1 MCSKACH
8 ALWSGAALRAA
19 PRPFA
24 KSCGQLDFGQYVCGV
39 EREGLWLRL
48 AKDQSHDG
56 RDGCDADEQW
66 VCVEDRGKA
75 LLEPVR
81 DADMGSAT
89 VPQEE
94 PLADKFDRPFEPRLQ
109 APDFEKPEVT
119 GHQNWHHWGG
129 NRSGYVW
136 FSIVLVGSLTLTTCL
151 GSLFGGLLDE
161 DKEGEVPVDIKTFE
175 DQEERTGSDNQK
187 KEDMLAVGAACVL
200 QGLFDSSKNGQE
212 CTILKLPGQGDD
224 GRCVVQMSSD
234 RSKLAVKLPNLRPL
248 RGEDETEIEYSARV
262 LGLAAASLRLSGCD
276 GLGKGPEVAPQVDA
290 KEVLVAALRSAQR
303 DLPEAPDA
311 LLESQQAFDRLA
323 RAISA
328 QPKEP
333 TIQASQPFPPHAF
346 VEHGLLGRRAAEAAL
361 SATNQQSMKIAES
374 GLSALRQL
382 LNDEHR
388 RQARE
393 VGLEWPLPSS
403 SLSKLPSEGPDAL
416 RLRLTLVRALLRC
429 HQDSQA
435 VLEAE
440 ACVRR
445 HPQSAAG
452 LLYAGRCL
460 LRVGRREQGLKY
472 LSAALDGVTGP
483 DHTWG
488 HQGASIRL
496 QSFATVDKCK
506 LAAEDAY
513 AYGDFPCAALRYGDA
528 LTSCPAD
535 DKWGRATL
543 HAARAACH
551 RRARDFRQAIDDCD
565 SALALFPKY
574 ARALF
579 RRAAC
584 LLEAGRPKEAIQT
597 LETLLR
603 VDRKWPNLCD
613 WLVRAHA
620 QAKRVEKDDRYKPSW
635 KKGMRGDDRKQSAQS
650 EGAGAP
656 ELAGSDLYSIL
667 GVSSD
672 ATDQQLKRAYRLMSL
687 KYHPDKQGGSTR
699 DFQRIA
705 MAYETLSDP
714 AKRHAY
720 NDGADLNKKQEDS
733 DDSDREEKSL
743 REEVERMP
751 DCRSPSVGMFLYVS
765 MR

>member
-1 MCSKACH
+1 MVSQMLWMCFCH
-8 ALWSGAALRAA
+8 
-19 PRPFA
+19 
-24 KSCGQLDFGQYVCGV
+24 C
-39 EREGLWLRL
+39 
-48 AKDQSHDG
+48 
-56 RDGCDADEQW
+56 
-66 VCVEDRGKA
+66 
-75 LLEPVR
+75 
-81 DADMGSAT
+81 M
-89 VPQEE
+89 
-94 PLADKFDRPFEPRLQ
+94 PLAN
-109 APDFEKPEVT
+109 
-119 GHQNWHHWGG
+119 H
-129 NRSGYVW
+129 RSN
-136 FSIVLVGSLTLTTCL
+136 F
-151 GSLFGGLLDE
+151 E
-161 DKEGEVPVDIKTFE
+161 DKEGDAPVDIKTFE
-175 DQEERTGSDNQK
+175 EKEEQTGSRSHS
-187 KEDMLAVGAACVL
+187 KEDMLEVGAPCVL
-200 QGLFDSSKNGQE
+200 QGLFDSSKNGQT
-212 CTILKLPGQGDD
+212 CTILKLPTQGDD
-224 GRCVVQMSSD
+224 GRCVVQMSG
-234 RSKLAVKLPNLRPL
+234 SKLAVKLANLRPL
-248 RGEDETEIEYSARV
+248 QGENESDINYSARV
-262 LGLAAASLRLSGCD
+262 LGLTPSLGLD
-276 GLGKGPEVAPQVDA
+276 GRPTFA
-290 KEVLVAALRSAQR
+290 KEVLSAALRSAQR

-311 LLESQQAFDRLA
+311 LLESQQAFDRLSG
-323 RAISA
+323 AIS
-328 QPKEP
+328 
-333 TIQASQPFPPHAF
+333 SQPIATSSISSQPIPPHAF
-346 VEHGLLGRRAAEAAL
+346 VEQGLLGRRAAEAATN
-361 SATNQQSMKIAES
+361 AANQQSMKIAES

-445 HPQSAAG
+445 HPRSAAS
-452 LLYAGRCL
+452 LLYAARCL
-460 LRVGRREQGLKY
+460 LRLGRREQGLKY
-472 LSAALDGVTGP
+472 LSAALDGATGP

-496 QSFATVDKCK
+496 QSFETVEKCK

-528 LTSCPAD
+528 LTSCPQD

-584 LLEAGRPKEAIQT
+584 LLEAGRPKEAVQT

-620 QAKRVEKDDRYKPSW
+620 QVKRMEKDDRYKPTW
-635 KKGMRGDDRKQSAQS
+635 KKGRGNDRKQQG
-650 EGAGAP
+650 EGAQGAP
-656 ELAGSDLYSIL
+656 ELSGSDLYSIL

-733 DDSDREEKSL
+733 EDSDREEKSL
-743 REEVERMP
+743 REEVERILSCTEHGQKLWLTQHLNTCLWLLSVAYVDLPVFPIPCSKEVLPRAFQARTLQFQATPWWHSWFQMISIWCCATWFRTWFDYENRNHGKTHELKCKEP
-751 DCRSPSVGMFLYVS
+751 HKAHQVTGDLWCSCQGTGLLEIPSLKNASSTSDGGKKPSGLTWLKNA
-765 MR
+765 